1 MALPTSIE
9 IQTTFSL
16 YPSPSKFKLVNLTP
30 LVSEGITLSDVKG
43 NYKIVNPLGVTVYE
57 NTSLVSPDLYSF
69 SITGITRTSQT
80 ATATTSGAHGLTSG
94 DTVLIDGAVETQYN
108 GTFEVTVLSTTTFT
122 YTVSGS
128 PSTPATGTI
137 LGLKMSL
144 NSVSI
149 PSASG
154 TTFPISGAYTV
165 TLTTI
170 VAGAVQADTY
180 IKDFDYTYAYV
191 RPMASLTTSVDCFKA
206 IYINTDAT
214 TYAVNGV
221 QPTMVFQHTI
231 AYPIEANRSN
241 EVYATQIVE
250 LRYPKV
256 YNGVYQN
263 KIQTTLTY
271 EFSDGLVVTDLVVG
285 LENFEVACDV
295 NLCNITCALNDLNTS
310 YQQAAATD
318 LTLARTLYDKLNRAL
333 QLRDLYLQN
342 QACGNNTEASN
353 YLTEIY
359 NVTGSSASCSCG
371 SGGQIIPY
379 EGIVTGTIYLY
390 DSQTPFNVGIYI
402 DYDNQLYRVLE
413 STLAG
418 ENPDNTPSKFQNV
431 SISKGYVDTAV
442 SDAITTSSDYTDS
455 VALTLLPKFD
465 VSNNNNDVG
474 NIYSGNLNGETGTI
488 LLTGVI
494 ASNSSETFSIGNNLC
509 TPNSRIT
516 DLGLLGV
523 NDLNICGYVP
533 TGNAFFVTV
542 RNNTGANVSGFRLTF
557 RINN

>member
-1 MALPTSIE
+1 MALPTSID

-16 YPSPSKFKLVNLTP
+16 YPSPSKFKLLNLTP
-30 LVSEGITLSDVKG
+30 FVSEGIALSDVKG

-69 SITGITRTSQT
+69 SVSSITRSSQT
-80 ATATTSGAHGLTSG
+80 ATVTTSGAHGLTSG
-94 DTVLIDGAVETQYN
+94 DTVLIDGAVEAEYN
-108 GTFEVTVLSTTTFT
+108 GTFVITVLSTTTFS

-154 TTFPISGAYTV
+154 TSFPIEGAYTV
-165 TLTTI
+165 TLTTT
-170 VAGAVQADTY
+170 VGGVVQNGTY
-180 IKDFDYTYAYV
+180 TKDFGYTYNYV
-191 RPMASLTTSVDCFKA
+191 RPTANLSTSVDCFKA
-206 IYINTDAT
+206 IYINTDNT

-221 QPTMVFQHTI
+221 EPTKVFQHTVV
-231 AYPIEANRSN
+231 YPIEANRAN
-241 EVYATQIVE
+241 ETYATQVVE

-271 EFSDGLVVTDLVVG
+271 EFSDGLVVTDLLVG
-285 LENFEVACDV
+285 IENFEVACDV

-318 LTLARTLYDKLNRAL
+318 LTLARGLYDKLNRAL

-342 QACGNNTEASN
+342 QACGNNTQASN

-359 NVTGSSASCSCG
+359 NVTGSNANCSCG
-371 SGGQIIPY
+371 TGGQIIPY

-390 DSQTPFNVGIYI
+390 DSQTPFNVGIYV
-402 DYDNQLYRVLE
+402 DYGNELYRVIE
-413 STLAG
+413 STSAG
-418 ENPDNTPSKFQNV
+418 ENPDNTPSKFVNV
-431 SISKGYVDTAV
+431 SANKSYVDNGLTTKQNAFDDSNTATG
-442 SDAITTSSDYTDS
+442 TTSVTINATSG
-455 VALTLLPKFD
+455 VATFTATVGADTAPTSFTLTN
-465 VSNNNNDVG
+465 SN
-474 NIYSGNLNGETGTI
+474 IT
-488 LLTGVI
+488 
-494 ASNSSETFSIGNNLC
+494 AS
-509 TPNSRIT
+509 SRIRF
-516 DLGLLGV
+516 GLSYSPSGDEMCAIAAYIPLSGSALIYFTNYSTV
-523 NDLNICGYVP
+523 DAAEPKVVDFQILN
-533 TGNAFFVTV
+533 
-542 RNNTGANVSGFRLTF
+542 
-557 RINN
+557 

>member
-43 NYKIVNPLGVTVYE
+43 NYKIVNPLGITVYE

-154 TTFPISGAYTV
+154 TIFPISGAYTV

-170 VAGAVQADTY
+170 VAGAVQVGTY
-180 IKDFDYTYAYV
+180 IKDFDYTYSYT
-191 RPMASLTTSVDCFKA
+191 RPIANITTSVDCFKA

-221 QPTMVFQHTI
+221 QPTMAFQHTI

-263 KIQTTLTY
+263 KIQTTLSY

-342 QACGNNTEASN
+342 QACGNNTQASN

-359 NVTGSSASCSCG
+359 TVTGSNASCSCG

-402 DYDNQLYRVLE
+402 DYNNELYRVLE
-413 STLAG
+413 STTAG
-418 ENPDNTPSKFQNV
+418 ENPDNTPSKFENV
-431 SISKGYVDTAV
+431 SVNKTYVDNGLATKQDIFDDSNTA
-442 SDAITTSSDYTDS
+442 
-455 VALTLLPKFD
+455 
-465 VSNNNNDVG
+465 
-474 NIYSGNLNGETGTI
+474 TGTTI
-488 LLTGVI
+488 VVINATSGVATFT
-494 ASNSSETFSIGNNLC
+494 ASVPKASSNEFSIFNTQVLS
-509 TPNSRIT
+509 TSRISY
-516 DLGLLGV
+516 GLSYTPVETEQCMIMSYYCVEGSVTFVLI
-523 NDLNICGYVP
+523 NNSPDWDADLNKVIDFQIL
-533 TGNAFFVTV
+533 N
-542 RNNTGANVSGFRLTF
+542 
-557 RINN
+557 